1 MPIPTSTTTTINFNS
16 NSSSTTTMIT
26 RREGL
31 LGTLFGAGMVGLRAL
46 ATGLPAA
53 LLADPRRA
61 LAGGAVPACP
71 GGLPAAGKA
80 QFIVFAT
87 SGAGDPVNANVPG
100 TYDDPKI
107 VHSADPAMVATA
119 LTLGGQV
126 HQAAAPWAALPQA
139 VLDRTTFWHLMT
151 NTPVHPKEP
160 DVLKLMGG
168 TYAGEMLPSLL
179 ARQLAPCLGTIQ
191 AQPIVLGATS
201 PSEGLSYGGAALP
214 IIPALALKATL
225 TSAAG
230 PLTNLQALRDQTM
243 SELYAISKSGATSAQ
258 RAYIDDLAASQS
270 QVRSIN
276 QSLLDNLSSIKDN
289 TAASQ
294 ILAAITLI
302 QMNVTPVISIHI
314 PFGGD
319 NHRDLGLATEMAQT
333 VAGVALIG
341 SLMQQL
347 ATAGLADR
355 VTLVSLNVFGRTI
368 GPGNTDGRQHNPNH
382 QVSIAIGKPF
392 RGGVIGG
399 VAPVGT
405 DYGALAISSADG
417 TGAAAGDI
425 PAAETLGAFGKTL
438 LAAVGVDAATVT
450 SSVTA
455 GKVVQAALS
464 AS

>member
-1 MPIPTSTTTTINFNS
+1 
-16 NSSSTTTMIT
+16 
-26 RREGL
+26 
-31 LGTLFGAGMVGLRAL
+31 
-46 ATGLPAA
+46 
-53 LLADPRRA
+53 
-61 LAGGAVPACP
+61 
-71 GGLPAAGKA
+71 
-80 QFIVFAT
+80 
-87 SGAGDPVNANVPG
+87 
-100 TYDDPKI
+100 
-107 VHSADPAMVATA
+107 
-119 LTLGGQV
+119 
-126 HQAAAPWAALPQA
+126 
-139 VLDRTTFWHLMT
+139 
-151 NTPVHPKEP
+151 
-160 DVLKLMGG
+160 
-168 TYAGEMLPSLL
+168 
-179 ARQLAPCLGTIQ
+179 
-191 AQPIVLGATS
+191 VLGATS

-230 PLTNLQALRDQTM
+230 PLTNLQALRDKTM

-258 RAYIDDLAASQS
+258 RAYIDNLAASQS

-319 NHRDLGLATEMAQT
+319 NHRDLGLATETAQT

-417 TGAAAGDI
+417 TGAAGGDI
-425 PAAETLGAFGKTL
+425 PAVETLGAFGKTL
-438 LAAVGVDAATVT
+438 LAAVGVDAATVAT
-450 SSVTA
+450 SITS
-455 GKVVQAALS
+455 GKVISAALT
-464 AS
+464 